1 MWKQSKSMY
10 FSESFRF
17 LLYAFEN
24 LWKPLCI
31 NKSAIIF
38 DLLLFSFE
46 RKQLLLWSCRLYLKL
61 QCSNCSSHKICW
73 LFNINSK
80 SAPFLPD
87 DIKNVQSTL
96 HRNQSP
102 SPSRGSSRASSSPVS
117 SASYISD
124 ACTSLSKAEDATTA
138 TSTSMSSSPVN
149 AGPSSYRAQWVLARK
164 LSGRSRFSEL
174 QGENISFSL
183 KIVF

>member
-1 MWKQSKSMY
+1 MY
-10 FSESFRF
+10 IFFCYTKLIIVHFCLSYESVPF
-17 LLYAFEN
+17 LL
-24 LWKPLCI
+24 
-31 NKSAIIF
+31 
-38 DLLLFSFE
+38 
-46 RKQLLLWSCRLYLKL
+46 
-61 QCSNCSSHKICW
+61 
-73 LFNINSK
+73 
-80 SAPFLPD
+80 D

-117 SASYISD
+117 STSYISD

-149 AGPSSYRAQWVLARK
+149 AGPSSYRAQWVLSRK

-174 QGENISFSL
+174 QGKLNFFMLFFIDNYFNRCTICIM
-183 KIVF
+183 K

>member
-1 MWKQSKSMY
+1 MCLNSFCCITYVNCFKLAMNCIFFMQLFVSFNPSHFCLSYKSVPI
-10 FSESFRF
+10 
-17 LLYAFEN
+17 LL
-24 LWKPLCI
+24 
-31 NKSAIIF
+31 
-38 DLLLFSFE
+38 
-46 RKQLLLWSCRLYLKL
+46 
-61 QCSNCSSHKICW
+61 
-73 LFNINSK
+73 
-80 SAPFLPD
+80 D

-117 SASYISD
+117 STSYISD

-149 AGPSSYRAQWVLARK
+149 AGPSSYRAQWVLSRK

-174 QGENISFSL
+174 QGNLNFLYSWQ
-183 KIVF
+183 

>member
-1 MWKQSKSMY
+1 MQCKLTFHLFAFVYHKNEVLTKLLSLWHY
-10 FSESFRF
+10 F
-17 LLYAFEN
+17 
-24 LWKPLCI
+24 
-31 NKSAIIF
+31 
-38 DLLLFSFE
+38 
-46 RKQLLLWSCRLYLKL
+46 KQLIDKAYFASY
-61 QCSNCSSHKICW
+61 
-73 LFNINSK
+73 K
-80 SAPFLPD
+80 SLPFLPD

-117 SASYISD
+117 STSYISD

-149 AGPSSYRAQWVLARK
+149 AGPSSYRAQWVLSRK

-174 QGENISFSL
+174 QGMICYEIISFLSL
-183 KIVF
+183 CITHCIVKKVGRNLISFF

>member
-1 MWKQSKSMY
+1 MVLCSYNILITVY
-10 FSESFRF
+10 FCLSYESVPF
-17 LLYAFEN
+17 LL
-24 LWKPLCI
+24 
-31 NKSAIIF
+31 
-38 DLLLFSFE
+38 
-46 RKQLLLWSCRLYLKL
+46 
-61 QCSNCSSHKICW
+61 
-73 LFNINSK
+73 
-80 SAPFLPD
+80 D

-117 SASYISD
+117 STSYISD

-149 AGPSSYRAQWVLARK
+149 AGPSSYRAQWVLSRK

-174 QGENISFSL
+174 QGKLTFYIIFGNCCHNCTIYIIKQKNFFAIMI
-183 KIVF
+183 IVKDIL

>member
-1 MWKQSKSMY
+1 MYILLVNYLIVLYSYSKLITVY
-10 FSESFRF
+10 FCLSYESVPF
-17 LLYAFEN
+17 LL
-24 LWKPLCI
+24 
-31 NKSAIIF
+31 
-38 DLLLFSFE
+38 
-46 RKQLLLWSCRLYLKL
+46 
-61 QCSNCSSHKICW
+61 
-73 LFNINSK
+73 
-80 SAPFLPD
+80 D

-117 SASYISD
+117 STSYISD

-149 AGPSSYRAQWVLARK
+149 AGPSSYRAQWVLSRK

-174 QGENISFSL
+174 QGKLTFYIIFFFL
-183 KIVF
+183 VIVVIAVQSVL

>member
-1 MWKQSKSMY
+1 MATVLVKTGFDWLKYQPCYIQHYFAISHQILYGYSKLITVQFCLSY
-10 FSESFRF
+10 DSVPF
-17 LLYAFEN
+17 LL
-24 LWKPLCI
+24 
-31 NKSAIIF
+31 
-38 DLLLFSFE
+38 
-46 RKQLLLWSCRLYLKL
+46 
-61 QCSNCSSHKICW
+61 
-73 LFNINSK
+73 
-80 SAPFLPD
+80 D

-117 SASYISD
+117 STSYISD

-149 AGPSSYRAQWVLARK
+149 AGPSSYRAQWVLSRK

-174 QGENISFSL
+174 QGKFLHALLYYQKYINFYVLHNFNFYHLIEWN
-183 KIVF
+183 V